1 NKMILI
7 ARFMIPRFH
16 SKTAE
21 RTAFHLTPAS
31 GRPTTRKARFVMR
44 RSKPA
49 QESTVN
55 VNDKREARSKQLASL
70 ALHKRVPAIYQ
81 FRESTAAGAVMRS
94 DSSLKRPQ
102 EINDVLLLLS
112 SQPVETFD
120 DLICLAAIAQVV
132 SDGFHQVGRPSIM
145 EERRYVVRHPKEE
158 RFGTRRGRHHLV

>member
-1 NKMILI
+1 
-7 ARFMIPRFH
+7 MIPCFH

-44 RSKPA
+44 RGKPA

-55 VNDKREARSKQLASL
+55 VNDEREARSKQLASL

-81 FRESTAAGAVMRS
+81 FREFTAAGALMRS

-112 SQPVETFD
+112 SQPVEPAF
-120 DLICLAAIAQVV
+120 A
-132 SDGFHQVGRPSIM
+132 G
-145 EERRYVVRHPKEE
+145 
-158 RFGTRRGRHHLV
+158 

>member
-1 NKMILI
+1 VPAGNELCGHTGNASVATDNNKMILI

-44 RSKPA
+44 RGKSA

-81 FRESTAAGAVMRS
+81 FREFTAAGALMRS
-94 DSSLKRPQ
+94 DSSFRILR
-102 EINDVLLLLS
+102 
-112 SQPVETFD
+112 
-120 DLICLAAIAQVV
+120 
-132 SDGFHQVGRPSIM
+132 
-145 EERRYVVRHPKEE
+145 
-158 RFGTRRGRHHLV
+158 